1 MACQLQPYDGS
12 IRCWPVRLWFC
23 SAFKAEVRHG
33 IDLSIVR
40 DLLLAAQVPS
50 PRSTLWLQFCA
61 GITERKRDPFF
72 PATSNV
78 KQSLISTDI
87 ERFAQA
93 YVWR

>member
-1 MACQLQPYDGS
+1 MTAIGSDGMPTAT
-12 IRCWPVRLWFC
+12 IRWLGLSTIQCWPVRLWFC

-40 DLLLAAQVPS
+40 DLLLAAQAPS

-72 PATSNV
+72 PATSM
-78 KQSLISTDI
+78 
-87 ERFAQA
+87 
-93 YVWR
+93 